1 MSHFAVIVV
10 IQERIMPEAILDRID
25 QEMAPFME
33 NCCAEPEKQYMKF
46 YDEED
51 EMKEQYEKGSREM
64 VEMPDGR
71 LLLPWD
77 EEFRR
82 KPEKGEDP
90 LKTFAQPEAPAELPR
105 RQVPFKETFSTFE
118 QYAEEWHGKRGRDED
133 LNRYGYWQNGPK
145 YIVEVCLGNEEQI
158 LQGMPTMEARE
169 VLLSGFPKSR
179 GWDYSLPILPMQ
191 TVLSGGE
198 QEANTRSTQA
208 MALEGEIWAFLER
221 ISATPEASKRI
232 MSDLFS
238 SVKRTTN
245 SSGSQ
250 SQNWGS
256 ESYIMRALQHTLRDG
271 SRQYRGVA
279 CGNKIPH
286 KAHVIGTETFGGS
299 KWDWYEVGG
308 RWAGYFQLKSGRR
321 GGKGSQY
328 NFTGRLEATGDK
340 ADICLKDAVD
350 FEAMRNE
357 YEVRAIKRYDLVWG
371 AIEGT
376 PEPEPWEHIREQ
388 FKDDIDEA
396 RKQYHDQARVKAFQE
411 LCNSEEGRE
420 MFGFFAS
427 VEEYQV
433 PREQYIQNARNSAG
447 VPFAILKDGKWYEQG
462 KMGWW
467 GIATNEKDPATWN
480 SMVAKVMDGLPGDT
494 ILAAVDCHI

>member
-10 IQERIMPEAILDRID
+10 IQDRVMPEQILDRID

-33 NCCAEPEKQYMKF
+33 NCCAEPDRMYMKF
-46 YDEED
+46 FDTED
-51 EMKEQYEKGSREM
+51 EMMKEYEEGSQEYI
-64 VEMPDGR
+64 VMPDGR

-77 EEFRR
+77 EEFRV
-82 KPEKGEDP
+82 KDP
-90 LKTFAQPEAPAELPR
+90 KDPMGFMTKNEPPAELER
-105 RQVPFKETFSTFE
+105 RVVPFKEKFPTFDEYVQS
-118 QYAEEWHGKRGRDED
+118 WHGREERDETMK
-133 LNRYGYWQNGPK
+133 RYGYWQNP
-145 YIVEVCLGNEEQI
+145 N
-158 LQGMPTMEARE
+158 A
-169 VLLSGFPKSR
+169 
-179 GWDYSLPILPMQ
+179 
-191 TVLSGGE
+191 
-198 QEANTRSTQA
+198 
-208 MALEGEIWAFLER
+208 
-221 ISATPEASKRI
+221 
-232 MSDLFS
+232 
-238 SVKRTTN
+238 
-245 SSGSQ
+245 
-250 SQNWGS
+250 
-256 ESYIMRALQHTLRDG
+256 
-271 SRQYRGVA
+271 
-279 CGNKIPH
+279 
-286 KAHVIGTETFGGS
+286 

-308 RWAGYFQLKSGRR
+308 RWAGYFQLKNGRR

-376 PEPEPWEHIREQ
+376 QEPEPWEHIREK

-396 RKQYHDQARVKAFQE
+396 RKQYHDQSRVKAFQE

-420 MFGFFAS
+420 IFGFFAS

-433 PREQYIQNARNSAG
+433 PREQYIQNARNNAA

-467 GIATNEKDPATWN
+467 GIATNEKDPETWN
-480 SMVAKVMDGLPGDT
+480 SMVAKLMDDLPGDT
-494 ILAAVDCHI
+494 ILAACDCHI